1 MKPLFSVGEKVLLQ
15 SPNLPEHS
23 GEYIIE
29 AILDT
34 FEEFTCRF
42 TGNKLWTNEGV
53 SYVLDVPLL
62 DLIVCDGSEALWC
75 GSSLRKI
82 QEIGDMGYKEL
93 MTSLKNSVL
102 EWN

>member
-1 MKPLFSVGEKVLLQ
+1 MNHLFSIGEKVALQ

-23 GEYIIE
+23 GEYTIK

-42 TGNKLWTNEGV
+42 TGNHLWTDEGV

-62 DLIVCDGSEALWC
+62 DLIVCDGSEALWR

-82 QEIGDMGYKEL
+82 QEIGDMSYKEL
-93 MTSLKNSVL
+93 MNSLKSPVL
-102 EWN
+102 EVK

>member
-1 MKPLFSVGEKVLLQ
+1 MTHPYKVGEKVILQ

-23 GEYIIE
+23 GEYTIE

-34 FEEFTCRF
+34 FEELTCRF
-42 TGNKLWTNEGV
+42 TGNHLWTNEGV

-82 QEIGDMGYKEL
+82 QEIGDMSYKEL
-93 MTSLKNSVL
+93 MSSLKSPVL